1 LAFACQQG
9 GIVLYVAGLMAIAAW
24 NVIAVQKLV
33 RCLRYIPEKPVPI
46 PNDRGREHAT
56 PHILPCPEEEEETFR
71 VTPITTSMTEEAAA
85 EANEEERSS
94 PPPHHPPSGTS
105 TLGRVAWYAFGD
117 PGLMALDILF
127 VLLLLGIIIAYVSAV
142 TSFLADTPFSIN
154 TSFDAVITGII
165 MGVFSLV
172 PDLGY
177 LSSASALGLTV
188 LLAAFIVIACYGIFG
203 TQSPSSQQHPEDGLV
218 ASSDTTIESFL
229 WSESPDILALW
240 PRSLSGL
247 SHFFGIVVFGYGVVP
262 LTYNFHESMR
272 EPDRLVE
279 ATSIALSGV
288 ATLYVI
294 MGVGLY
300 ALFPHLTADVL
311 HELPETGILPILTRL
326 AMTWV
331 VVSK

>member
-1 LAFACQQG
+1 
-9 GIVLYVAGLMAIAAW
+9 MAIAAW
-24 NVIAVQKLV
+24 NVISVQKLV
-33 RCLRYIPEKPVPI
+33 QCLQYIPEKPIPI
-46 PNDRGREHAT
+46 PDDRGREHAT
-56 PHILPCPEEEEETFR
+56 PHILYPENINYHDDIVEGEEENFGVTSVALSAAVAVEEQRATAPR
-71 VTPITTSMTEEAAA
+71 
-85 EANEEERSS
+85 
-94 PPPHHPPSGTS
+94 HPPAGTS

-117 PGLMALDILF
+117 PGLTALDILF

-165 MGVFSLV
+165 MGLFSLV

-177 LSSASALGLTV
+177 LSSASALGLSV
-188 LLAAFIVIACYGIFG
+188 LLAAFVVIACYGIFG
-203 TQSPSSQQHPEDGLV
+203 TPASQKLLV
-218 ASSDTTIESFL
+218 
-229 WSESPDILALW
+229 SESAAVLSPW
-240 PRSLSGL
+240 PKSLSGL
-247 SHFFGIVVFGYGVVP
+247 SHFFGIAVFGYGVVP

-272 EPDRLVE
+272 QPHRLVE

-288 ATLYVI
+288 AALYII

-300 ALFPHLTADVL
+300 ALFPNLTADVL